1 VTRIRKKIKGRQ
13 ERRRKDNKDKENKDD
28 KGDKDKQNKDPKP
41 NENGEP
47 KPAPGGISKERLE
60 KLIDA
65 VNKEEKKVQDK
76 VNAKKVKGNQ
86 LKPRKIGNS
95 IRQFEMKD
103 VLHALF

>member
-1 VTRIRKKIKGRQ
+1 MKT
-13 ERRRKDNKDKENKDD
+13 
-28 KGDKDKQNKDPKP
+28 
-41 NENGEP
+41 EP

-60 KLIDA
+60 NLLDA

-95 IRQFEMKD
+95 IRQFDEKMYCSMLCFD
-103 VLHALF
+103 LQFTQRSSSV